1 MSLFHTETVP
11 CPQCGKPIE
20 FTLWQTINSEIPS
33 AMEDVISGKLF
44 DVECAHCG
52 LKTRVNYP
60 ILVNDMEHDV
70 MIRYTLPEG
79 VEEAKQ
85 EFRSLRD
92 MYWGRTRIVTYQNSL
107 REKLSIFRAG
117 LDDRVAEFM
126 KVLVLSKNIRQLEGK
141 EIRGVYY
148 VPGDEAHLEILFD
161 GSTGQSPVSRKLYE
175 EVEKHFGTCFPE
187 KDEELVVDGDWVRSV
202 FPPG

>member
-1 MSLFHTETVP
+1 
-11 CPQCGKPIE
+11 
-20 FTLWQTINSEIPS
+20 
-33 AMEDVISGKLF
+33 MEDVISGRLF

-70 MIRYTLPEG
+70 MIRYTFPEG

-85 EFRSLRD
+85 EFRSLRE
-92 MYWGRTRIVTYQNSL
+92 MYWGRTRIVTDQNSL

-117 LDDRVAEFM
+117 LDDRVVEFV
-126 KVLVLSKNIRQLEGK
+126 KVLILAKSFPQLEGK

-175 EVEKHFGTCFPE
+175 EVENTSGPAFRPKTKNWWWTATGCAPFFLRAERPGLHRETALRKPFAG
-187 KDEELVVDGDWVRSV
+187 RSLSI
-202 FPPG
+202 G